1 MTVGNLP
8 AESNTFVGRERDL
21 VDLVGILA
29 RARTLTLCGP
39 GGIGK
44 TRLATR
50 LGASLVDGYPD
61 GAWVADLVEAETAA
75 RLVPV
80 VCAALGVQPEVDR
93 SMTDT
98 LTEALRP
105 RTMLLILDTC
115 EHLVAESAEL
125 VEWLVG
131 HCPGLRVIATSA
143 EPLRARGEVI
153 WRVPPL
159 ALPSL
164 PTASQDTDRLVAEA
178 AGSDAVQLFVAR
190 AAAARPGFELGPA
203 HAAAIVEICRT
214 LDGVPLAIELAAARL
229 RSLSVEQILTRLV
242 GRFELLAVGDRTAP
256 RRQQTLR
263 ATVEWSYD
271 LLAAPERVLLSRL
284 SVFHGWNLEM
294 AEQVCGDGQIPQADV
309 LDLLTALID
318 KSLVSVDY
326 ELDGDVRYRL
336 LDTVRQF
343 AAQQADAAEML
354 AMRQAHRDCMLALA
368 ETMVDSAVLRDDV
381 SWSQRVRTYRR
392 ATVDMT
398 NFHLALEYCADHDDA
413 EQGLR
418 LCNAIRI
425 VWLVTGDL
433 SGSAWLDRF
442 IASKS
447 AVSPGVRSRALV
459 VRSEIAFEQQD
470 YRSAGDYAA
479 AALDLSFAAPD
490 GNPAGSR
497 RMLALAAL
505 ASGHRDD
512 AVDYADAAIAAA
524 GQMRNSWEAGVALG
538 VKAAVLAGQGEQAG
552 AVSAYTDALVTLNDS
567 RGWAVA
573 GIHYGLGRLARTTG
587 DKAGAERHFS
597 AALALYREV
606 GARTE
611 MARCLAGIGQ
621 LALERDDLETARACL
636 TECSEL
642 SLLTGQRPAI
652 ARSLAILAT
661 FAAAAGEITVAVRL
675 VGAARELFHALGTPD
690 QAAARRLGD
699 VVDKASAALGSD
711 AVASLL
717 AEGTQLSPHQAAR
730 QVSARL
736 TPELVGP
743 DGDEDTD
750 LAVSL
755 AAAAGAQPAPWPG
768 QLTERE
774 QQVAL
779 LVARG
784 YSNKAIGAELT
795 IVQATAARHV
805 ANIYLKLGFTSRAE
819 LIGWVLD
826 PGQPSLGARP
836 GHLHTAGRPYIRHGP
851 VYIA

>member
-8 AESNTFVGRERDL
+8 AESNTFIGRERDL
-21 VDLVGILA
+21 ADLAGILT

-50 LGASLVDGYPD
+50 LGASLADGYPD
-61 GAWVADLVEAETAA
+61 GVWIADLAEAETAA

-80 VCAALGVQPEVDR
+80 VCAALRVQPEVDR
-93 SMTDT
+93 SMTET
-98 LTEALRP
+98 LTAALGP

-125 VEWLVG
+125 VEWLLG
-131 HCPGLRVIATSA
+131 HCPELRVIATSA

-164 PTASQDTDRLVAEA
+164 PVASQDTELLTA
-178 AGSDAVQLFVAR
+178 AAASSDAVQLFVAR
-190 AAAARPGFELGPA
+190 ATAARPGFQLDPA
-203 HAAAIVEICRT
+203 NAAAIAEICRT
-214 LDGVPLAIELAAARL
+214 IDGVPLAIELAAARL
-229 RSLSVEQILTRLV
+229 RTLSVEQILTRLV

-256 RRQQTLR
+256 PRQQTLR

-343 AAQQADAAEML
+343 AAQQADAAELL
-354 AMRQAHRDCMLALA
+354 AMRRAHRDCMLALA
-368 ETMVDSAVLRDDV
+368 ESMVDSAVRRDDV
-381 SWSQRVRTYRR
+381 SWSERVRTYRR
-392 ATVDMT
+392 AMADMT
-398 NFHLALEYCADHDDA
+398 NFHQALEYCADHDDA

-418 LCNAIRI
+418 LCNAMRI

-447 AVSPGVRSRALV
+447 AVSPGIRSRALV
-459 VRSEIAFEQQD
+459 VRAEIAFEQQD
-470 YRSAGDYAA
+470 YRLAGDYAA
-479 AALDLSFAAPD
+479 AALDLSFAAPG

-505 ASGHRDD
+505 AAGHPDD
-512 AVDYADAAIAAA
+512 AVGYADAAIAAA
-524 GQMRNSWEAGVALG
+524 GLMRNSWEEGIALG
-538 VKAAVLAGQGEQAG
+538 VKAAVLAGRGEA
-552 AVSAYTDALVTLNDS
+552 ASAERAYTDALAVLNES

-573 GIHYGLGRLARTTG
+573 GVRYGLGRLARTTG
-587 DKAGAERHFS
+587 DKAAAERHFA

-606 GARTE
+606 GARVE

-621 LALERDDLETARACL
+621 LALERDDLDTARACL

-661 FAAAAGEITVAVRL
+661 FAAAAGEITIAVRL
-675 VGAARELFHALGTPD
+675 VGSARELFHAIGTPD
-690 QAAARRLGD
+690 QSAARRLGD

-717 AEGTQLSPHQAAR
+717 AEGAQLSPHQAAR
-730 QVSARL
+730 QVPARL
-736 TPELVGP
+736 TPDPGAP
-743 DGDEDTD
+743 DSEEDSD
-750 LAVSL
+750 LGGQS
-755 AAAAGAQPAPWPG
+755 AGAQHAPWPG
-768 QLTERE
+768 PLSERE
-774 QQVAL
+774 QQVAA

-784 YSNKAIGAELT
+784 YSNKAIGAELS

-805 ANIYLKLGFTSRAE
+805 ANIYLKLGFTSRAQ

-826 PGQPSLGARP
+826 SGQASLGANPPAYSSAPCVRY
-836 GHLHTAGRPYIRHGP
+836 GRPT
-851 VYIA
+851 